1 MDGLGRLTLALVCGA
16 LGIGVA
22 DVAAQTR
29 AAVPERKRT
38 VATRVAAVPVIDGI
52 LDEAVWQEGE
62 LVSDFIQTEPTEGL
76 PATERTEVRILYDDR
91 AIYIGVICFDSEPS
105 RIITTDSRRDSGL
118 GDMDS
123 FQLILD
129 TYHDQ
134 QNGFVFG
141 TNAVGTQYDAQIR
154 NEGQSSGGGGAP
166 QLGRTSG
173 GSGGGVNVN
182 WDGAWDVK
190 ALITETGWTA
200 EFSIPLR
207 TLRYGPPPQT
217 WGSTSRVTSSGSGRR
232 CTGTPCRAS
241 TT

>member
-1 MDGLGRLTLALVCGA
+1 M
-16 LGIGVA
+16 
-22 DVAAQTR
+22 
-29 AAVPERKRT
+29 
-38 VATRVAAVPVIDGI
+38 
-52 LDEAVWQEGE
+52 
-62 LVSDFIQTEPTEGL
+62 FIQTEPTEGL

-166 QLGRTSG
+166 HRRAHIHPDLVEARVLDWPVQDHRGHRGARKPIERGTRLPARQQQQSADIEAQQRLDAVELGLALLPAEHVQDVVALLGRQRLERLG
-173 GSGGGVNVN
+173 QRHEIAERRVRHAEADQRRAV
-182 WDGAWDVK
+182 APK
-190 ALITETGWTA
+190 AL
-200 EFSIPLR
+200 R
-207 TLRYGPPPQT
+207 
-217 WGSTSRVTSSGSGRR
+217 
-232 CTGTPCRAS
+232 
-241 TT
+241 